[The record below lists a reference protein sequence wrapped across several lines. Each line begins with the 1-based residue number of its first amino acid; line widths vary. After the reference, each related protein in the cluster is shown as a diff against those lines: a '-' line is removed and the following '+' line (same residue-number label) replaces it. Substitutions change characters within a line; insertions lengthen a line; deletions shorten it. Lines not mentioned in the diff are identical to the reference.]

1 MNTNARAGDLRSPS
15 ECLARS
21 NALEL
26 LPPTD
31 GNFKSPA
38 HASRRQFLGALGATA
53 AGLAL
58 PARAASPPLA
68 SCFVIGDTH
77 FFADKTQPD
86 QMDPTSVAYTSRLV
100 DTLNRLPG
108 TELPAEIGRAHV

>member
-1 MNTNARAGDLRSPS
+1 MNTNARAGDLQSPS

-86 QMDPTSVAYTSRLV
+86 AVTARAQ
-100 DTLNRLPG
+100 G
-108 TELPAEIGRAHV
+108 PAERERGDHVGAEIDRHVTAQQ